1 MQGLEQLFY
10 LHGIGFDYTKY
21 NGEHV
26 YFDHA
31 TRVNALRC
39 CGINTEDSSDIAE
52 LNFALDIKCWLDVVG
67 EVLVADAQSGGF
79 SLKIPESARNAS
91 VVIQIPELSIYHCC
105 ALSDAEVVGDY
116 RYNGETYFDVRIE
129 IGQLPV
135 GYYKT
140 QIEGPFE
147 TKTTELWS
155 VPERCYAIEHEQ
167 SKRMGLSLQL
177 YTLRSLRN
185 HGVGDFRDLYQ
196 LLCSAA
202 ARHCDF
208 VLLNPLHLLFE
219 SQPERASPYSPSH
232 RCLINPLYIALDWAV
247 EILSEK
253 YQVNVSSA
261 CCPAP
266 CDSQAQ
272 YIDYSAVAEVKYATL
287 TELYNECISVPDIGQ
302 AVRKFKSD
310 KIHDLNVSALTEREW
325 FVQWLAHQQ
334 LQACQQHATQ
344 VGMAI
349 GLINDLAVGCAKEGY
364 EFAENES
371 LFAYGADVGAP
382 PDPWAVTGQNW
393 GLPALNPIKIKQQN
407 YAYFRALVRSNMA
420 SFGALR
426 IDHVMAIR
434 RLWWCFESQGK
445 PDGCYVYYPF
455 EYLLAILKI
464 ESHLNQAMV
473 IGEDLGIVPPEVS
486 SAMSDANLYGNIL
499 MYFAKDQQGH
509 FKPSEQYRAD
519 TLLMVANHDVAPF
532 NAWWTHNDIL
542 LRKDYQLCSEQEAT
556 QMSMARED
564 DKAKLLTWLGAN
576 DISAAQ
582 QGSDVHSIYGAVLK
596 KLAASPSK
604 LLAVQ
609 LDDLEQQ
616 QLPVNIPGTDREYPN
631 WRRRLTTPAEQ
642 TLEQNSHL
650 MAEIK
655 RIREQA

>member
-21 NGEHV
+21 DGEHV
-26 YFDHA
+26 YFDYA

-39 CGINTEDSSDIAE
+39 CGVNTEHGSEIE
-52 LNFALDIKCWLDVVG
+52 KLNFALDIKRWLDVVG
-67 EVLVADAQSGGF
+67 EVVLADAQSGCF
-79 SLKIPESARNAS
+79 SLKIPESARDAT
-91 VVIQIPELSIYHCC
+91 VVIQIPDLSMCHSC
-105 ALSDAEVVGDY
+105 ALSEAEVVGDY
-116 RYNGETYFDVRIE
+116 RYNGETYLDVKIK
-129 IGQLPV
+129 IGALPV
-135 GYYKT
+135 GYHKA

-155 VPERCYAIEHEQ
+155 VPERCYALEQ
-167 SKRMGLSLQL
+167 EQLKRTGLSLQL
-177 YTLRSLRN
+177 YTLRSDRN

-196 LLCSAA
+196 LLRGAA
-202 ARHCDF
+202 AKHCDF

-219 SQPERASPYSPSH
+219 SEPERASPYSPSH

-247 EILSEK
+247 EMFRDH
-253 YQVNVSSA
+253 YQVNVSDA
-261 CCPAP
+261 CCPEP
-266 CDSQAQ
+266 LDSLAQ
-272 YIDYSAVAEVKYATL
+272 YIDYSAVAEVKYAIFTQ
-287 TELYNECISVPDIGQ
+287 LYNECIDMPVVRE
-302 AVRKFKSD
+302 AVGAFKNYRM
-310 KIHDLNVSALTEREW
+310 HDLNVSALTDREW
-325 FVQWLAHQQ
+325 FLQWLAHQQ

-349 GLINDLAVGCAKEGY
+349 GLINDLAVGCAKGGH
-364 EFAENES
+364 EFAENAS
-371 LFAYGADVGAP
+371 LFALGADVGAP
-382 PDPWAVTGQNW
+382 PDPWAEAGQNW
-393 GLPALNPIKIKQQN
+393 GLPALNPIKIQKQN
-407 YAYFRALVRSNMA
+407 YAYFRSLVRSNMA

-455 EYLLAILKI
+455 EHLLAILKI
-464 ESHLNQAMV
+464 ESHLNRAMV

-486 SAMSDANLYGNIL
+486 SAMSEANLYGNIL

-542 LRKDYQLCSEQEAT
+542 IRKDYQLCSEQEAT

-564 DKAKLLTWLGAN
+564 DKARLLAWLGIKDTFASPQYS
-576 DISAAQ
+576 DI
-582 QGSDVHSIYGAVLK
+582 HSIYGALLK

-604 LLAVQ
+604 LLAIQ

-616 QLPVNIPGTDREYPN
+616 PLPVNIPGTDREYPN
-631 WRRRLTTPAEQ
+631 WRRRLATPAEQ
-642 TLEQNSHL
+642 TLEQNRHL
-650 MAEIK
+650 LAEIK